1 MKKIII
7 VAVVLALMA
16 AGFMFYR
23 LGKEQNYLRPCG
35 GGVKLGNK
43 NFLTILMLYVL
54 YCYQVKMCWLIPK
67 PIFIQALRASSPQG
81 MVLFCIAE
89 RRG

>member
-7 VAVVLALMA
+7 VAVVLALMT

-35 GGVKLGNK
+35 GGKTRK
-43 NFLTILMLYVL
+43 
-54 YCYQVKMCWLIPK
+54 
-67 PIFIQALRASSPQG
+67 
-81 MVLFCIAE
+81 
-89 RRG
+89 

>member
-7 VAVVLALMA
+7 IAVLALMA

-23 LGKEQNYLRPCG
+23 LGKEETYLRSCG
-35 GGVKLGNK
+35 GGAEVGNK

-81 MVLFCIAE
+81 MVLFCVAE

>member
-7 VAVVLALMA
+7 IAVLTLMA

-23 LGKEQNYLRPCG
+23 LGKEETYLRPCG
-35 GGVKLGNK
+35 GAEVGNK
-43 NFLTILMLYVL
+43 NFLTILTLDML

-81 MVLFCIAE
+81 MVLFCVAE

>member
-35 GGVKLGNK
+35 GVKPGNK

>member
-1 MKKIII
+1 MKKIIV
-7 VAVVLALMA
+7 VAAILALMA

-23 LGKEQNYLRPCG
+23 IGKEQTYLRPCG
-35 GGVKLGNK
+35 GAQIKNK
-43 NFLTILMLYVL
+43 NFLTILILYVL

-81 MVLFCIAE
+81 MVLFCVAE